1 MAVNLA
7 NLLLSGGSL
16 LQSKYQHEKTME
28 KEELLFK
35 EEMAQMKDEHEKVKE
50 IFNPVC
56 FKTIYV
62 IVIILIHEILTEI
75 TQ

>member
-16 LQSKYQHEKTME
+16 LQSKYQHDKTME

-35 EEMAQMKDEHEKVKE
+35 EEMAHMEEEHQKVLE
-50 IFNPVC
+50 TSNPEC
-56 FKTIYV
+56 IDTN
-62 IVIILIHEILTEI
+62 
-75 TQ
+75 

>member
-35 EEMAQMKDEHEKVKE
+35 EEMAQMKDEHEQVKV
-50 IFNPVC
+50 
-56 FKTIYV
+56 
-62 IVIILIHEILTEI
+62 ILIHCAPKRFTSLL
-75 TQ
+75 

>member
-7 NLLLSGGSL
+7 NLLLSGGSI

-35 EEMAQMKDEHEKVKE
+35 EEMAQMKDEHEKV
-50 IFNPVC
+50 
-56 FKTIYV
+56 
-62 IVIILIHEILTEI
+62 
-75 TQ
+75 